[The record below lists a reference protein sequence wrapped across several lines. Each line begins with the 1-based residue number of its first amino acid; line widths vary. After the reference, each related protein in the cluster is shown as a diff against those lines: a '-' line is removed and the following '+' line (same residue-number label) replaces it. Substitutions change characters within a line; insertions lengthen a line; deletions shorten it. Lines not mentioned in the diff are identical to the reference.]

1 MHESMDTTNTHENR
15 FGVVCKAIKIN
26 PTISKLVKKYI
37 YISFTNPL
45 FVDHLTSEYILVV
58 GSTLP
63 IDTVYFI
70 LGSFSLLKRPFS
82 G

>member
-1 MHESMDTTNTHENR
+1 MQESMDTTNTHKNR
-15 FGVVCKAIKIN
+15 FGVGSKVIKIN

-37 YISFTNPL
+37 YILYKFS
-45 FVDHLTSEYILVV
+45 VDHLTSEYIL

-70 LGSFSLLKRPFS
+70 LGSFSLLKSPFS